1 MFINPNNKIHDQSN
15 RNTDLIEVLH
25 NLGKPRIVKKGET
38 VLLEGDNVDFVFIV
52 EKGCFRTYRWIE
64 DEEVTIGFSFEGD
77 IDTCPY
83 AFINKTKS
91 SDTIEALI
99 DSKVLKIY
107 LNQIEQLKKENSQM
121 NEFIQDLLSQYIEI
135 LINRNIDLR
144 TKNADIL
151 YSDLL
156 KRQPQEVAKIP
167 LMYIASYLGISKER
181 LSRIRKNSNHLT

>member
-1 MFINPNNKIHDQSN
+1 MYINPNNKIHDPN
-15 RNTDLIEVLH
+15 NTNTDLIDALH
-25 NLGKPRIVKKGET
+25 KLGKPRIVKKGET
-38 VLLEGDNVDFVFIV
+38 ILSEGDNVDFVFIV
-52 EKGCFRTYRWIE
+52 EKGCFRTYRWLE
-64 DEEVTIGFSFEGD
+64 EEEVTIGFSFEGD

-91 SDTIEALI
+91 SDTIEALV
-99 DSKVLKIY
+99 DSKVIKIHPH
-107 LNQIEQLKKENSQM
+107 QIEWLKKENSQM
-121 NEFIQDLLSQYIEI
+121 NEFIQALLSQYIEI

-181 LSRIRKNSNHLT
+181 LSRIRKKLNHLT

>member
-1 MFINPNNKIHDQSN
+1 MYINPNNKIHDPN
-15 RNTDLIEVLH
+15 NTNTDLIEVLH
-25 NLGKPRIVKKGET
+25 KLGKPRIIKKGET
-38 VLLEGDNVDFVFIV
+38 ILSEGDNVDFVFIV

-64 DEEVTIGFSFEGD
+64 EEEVTIGFSFEGD

-91 SDTIEALI
+91 SDTIETLV
-99 DSKVLKIY
+99 DSKVIKIH
-107 LNQIEQLKKENSQM
+107 LHQIELLKKENSQM
-121 NEFIQDLLSQYIEI
+121 NEFIQALLSQYIEI

-181 LSRIRKNSNHLT
+181 LSRIRKKLNHLT